1 MQVAPPAARVGQGV
15 INKHTLARPHAR
27 HKEVSIAAT
36 LEVVLLESLFEN
48 EITFGVTRG
57 PRLVLHTRIDDRH
70 EFDSLLR
77 ELVSERFGIRK
88 TLLIESEHAIAAH
101 VIDVEMHHVERQ
113 IAFAILAHDFL
124 NHRVRV
130 VAPATLLITERPQR
144 RQGHVTSQVGVTA
157 ENLFDRWSMKEVVID
172 FAALGA
178 KPRALLRRA
187 AEVEITAV
195 TVIEKDSIRD
205 AALQAEIKRN
215 GLIDRI
221 FAFDV
226 TGRVGVPVNEEAATF
241 VETRGFLTEAVEV
254 FIEAELFRN
263 GHERASLWIEH
274 HSGELALCV
283 VRHRPLVGVD
293 QLVRTRVAKLNQQ
306 RRAPHD

>member
-124 NHRVRV
+124 
-130 VAPATLLITERPQR
+130 
-144 RQGHVTSQVGVTA
+144 
-157 ENLFDRWSMKEVVID
+157 DRKSTRLNSSHGYISY
-172 FAALGA
+172 
-178 KPRALLRRA
+178 
-187 AEVEITAV
+187 AV
-195 TVIEKDSIRD
+195 
-205 AALQAEIKRN
+205 
-215 GLIDRI
+215 
-221 FAFDV
+221 F
-226 TGRVGVPVNEEAATF
+226 
-241 VETRGFLTEAVEV
+241 
-254 FIEAELFRN
+254 
-263 GHERASLWIEH
+263 
-274 HSGELALCV
+274 
-283 VRHRPLVGVD
+283 
-293 QLVRTRVAKLNQQ
+293 
-306 RRAPHD
+306 